1 MDFRLRG
8 SLAFLVFFS
17 IFWGMTQA
25 AEEAFAPTPPGEIEI
40 KELPAGL
47 LLESASEQPYF
58 TSSNRLFRPLFRYI
72 SDRGIAMTTPVEARM
87 DPGRMYF
94 WVREDQVAKVDG
106 DTDSVRV
113 IKMPARMVASAGA
126 SGSYSESNFRQT
138 RKRLLTWLD
147 DQDAWDVIGE
157 PYGVYWNGPFT
168 LWFMKRYEVQVE
180 VAPR

>member
-1 MDFRLRG
+1 
-8 SLAFLVFFS
+8 
-17 IFWGMTQA
+17 
-25 AEEAFAPTPPGEIEI
+25 
-40 KELPAGL
+40 
-47 LLESASEQPYF
+47 
-58 TSSNRLFRPLFRYI
+58 
-72 SDRGIAMTTPVEARM
+72 M